1 MDFGARYGSFL
12 AAVSST
18 IVALAYGTSVMVSL
32 KKDQE
37 NMRALHSKDLEN
49 MRALTE
55 EKIKSA
61 KAEAEEKI
69 KAAKAE
75 AEEKI
80 KAAKAEAANQA
91 ISDYLK
97 YNHSEEYKSL
107 RKSTEKS
114 DSQ

>member
-55 EKIKSA
+55 EKIK
-61 KAEAEEKI
+61 
-69 KAAKAE
+69 
-75 AEEKI
+75 
-80 KAAKAEAANQA
+80 AAKAEAANQA
-91 ISDYLK
+91 INDYLK

>member
-55 EKIKSA
+55 EKIKA
-61 KAEAEEKI
+61 
-69 KAAKAE
+69 

>member
-75 AEEKI
+75 A
-80 KAAKAEAANQA
+80 ANQA

>member
-75 AEEKI
+75 A
-80 KAAKAEAANQA
+80 ANQA
-91 ISDYLK
+91 ISDYFK
-97 YNHSEEYKSL
+97 YNHSEVYKSL
-107 RKSTEKS
+107 RKST
-114 DSQ
+114 

>member
-61 KAEAEEKI
+61 EEKI
-69 KAAKAE
+69 KSAKAE

>member
-37 NMRALHSKDLEN
+37 NMRALYSKDLEN
-49 MRALTE
+49 MRALT
-55 EKIKSA
+55 
-61 KAEAEEKI
+61 
-69 KAAKAE
+69 
-75 AEEKI
+75 EEKI